1 MTGRCANPRFSRWTV
16 LAPLLIVAVI
26 ATACGSSDGT
36 GTGTVATTEA
46 TTATSATSVHPS
58 GTEPIVRSSEGPET
72 SSTTSGVTTFES
84 TTETMSVASPQGDFY
99 QPPDPLEVA
108 SPGTLIWAER
118 VEGIDLNPPAT
129 IWRMLYHSRNGQDQD
144 IAVSGFAV
152 VPTSPAPAGER
163 PVYAWAHGTVG
174 LGDQCAPSHEIR
186 DNLPP
191 YGGQQ
196 VERGAVLVATD
207 YEGIGTPGLPT
218 NTDGDGEGRAVLDSI
233 RAVGSLPDV
242 GVIGD
247 VVLAGHSQ
255 GGAAVMWASEIA
267 ASYAPELDVVG
278 SVALAPGAELPALA
292 DAIVASP
299 YKGIVLIG
307 AIGLRTTHPDLDL
320 SRVLTPAAMADLP
333 RVESECVDD
342 TVQRYESLPTSDV
355 VSQAPSSDPELARL
369 LQENSPGSTPI
380 GVPIF
385 LGHGTA
391 DEQVPPELSDAT
403 RSKVLLIE
411 RPSDTAHLRR

>member
-1 MTGRCANPRFSRWTV
+1 MWLLGRNRDCDRCDDR
-16 LAPLLIVAVI
+16 
-26 ATACGSSDGT
+26 GDSSDSGD
-36 GTGTVATTEA
+36 
-46 TTATSATSVHPS
+46 S
-58 GTEPIVRSSEGPET
+58 GTPVGHGAESPIIGRSRD
-72 SSTTSGVTTFES
+72 VIDDLWRY
-84 TTETMSVASPQGDFY
+84 DFRI
-99 QPPDPLEVA
+99 DDRDDVGRLAAGRLLCAAGPLEVA

-144 IAVSGFAV
+144 IAVSGFAL
-152 VPTSPAPAGER
+152 VPTSPAPEGER

-207 YEGIGTPGLPT
+207 YEGVGTPGLPT
-218 NTDGDGEGRAVLDSI
+218 NGDGDGEGRAVLDSI
-233 RAVGSLPDV
+233 RAVSSLPDV
-242 GVIGD
+242 GAIGD

-255 GGAAVMWASEIA
+255 GGAAVLWASEIA

-278 SVALAPGAELPALA
+278 AVSLAPGAELPALA

-320 SRVLTPAAMADLP
+320 SRVLTRMDLP
-333 RVESECVDD
+333 ASPNVSTTPSKESPSQRATWCRELRAAIPNRRVCSRKNRRD
-342 TVQRYESLPTSDV
+342 R
-355 VSQAPSSDPELARL
+355 R
-369 LQENSPGSTPI
+369 
-380 GVPIF
+380 
-385 LGHGTA
+385 
-391 DEQVPPELSDAT
+391 
-403 RSKVLLIE
+403 RSGC
-411 RPSDTAHLRR
+411 R